1 MLSTLKRT
9 KDVREAIVLFKYLS
23 GLFIII
29 HIEST
34 VVASA
39 FFEKKLFFVFNFR
52 TKVEILLLC
61 RWGISCLRFLLPHPP
76 SPTPICHSSLLFGFW
91 QSILGGKT
99 RYKLV
104 LIVGFQCFFNENLD
118 FLFSLWNSQLKSIK
132 IKTLNTEVI
141 NSHSCRRSQA
151 GKSKRGSHLGHRDD
165 RK

>member
-61 RWGISCLRFLLPHPP
+61 R
-76 SPTPICHSSLLFGFW
+76 
-91 QSILGGKT
+91 
-99 RYKLV
+99 
-104 LIVGFQCFFNENLD
+104 
-118 FLFSLWNSQLKSIK
+118 
-132 IKTLNTEVI
+132 
-141 NSHSCRRSQA
+141 
-151 GKSKRGSHLGHRDD
+151 
-165 RK
+165 